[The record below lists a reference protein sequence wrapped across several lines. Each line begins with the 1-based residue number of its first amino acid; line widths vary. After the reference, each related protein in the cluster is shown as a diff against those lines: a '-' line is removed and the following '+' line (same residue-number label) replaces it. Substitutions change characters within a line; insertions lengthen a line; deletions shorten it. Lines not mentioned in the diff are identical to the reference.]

1 MFALVPLTV
10 WIVMS
15 LARSQR
21 LVYPTSVAA
30 QRAPADKEATRMKKG
45 LRGVQSLPER
55 KNKKAKV
62 LDIIEYPRAA
72 GADHDADDSDDYER
86 MTASVDDDDHHDD
99 DDDDDDNDHEFEPP
113 EVIEAGSSSGAIVA
127 PPVTLPASSSSEPI
141 APPETPAASSS
152 SAPVVALPPPPVH
165 PAQPLDRAKRKVGIL
180 LIC

>member
-62 LDIIEYPRAA
+62 FDIVEYPRAL
-72 GADHDADDSDDYER
+72 GADHDADDSDEHER
-86 MTASVDDDDHHDD
+86 MTASGDDDDHH
-99 DDDDDDNDHEFEPP
+99 DDDDDNDHEFEPP
-113 EVIEAGSSSGAIVA
+113 EVIEASSSSEAIVA
-127 PPVTLPASSSSEPI
+127 PPVALPASSSSEPI

-152 SAPVVALPPPPVH
+152 SEPVVALPPPPVH

>member
-1 MFALVPLTV
+1 
-10 WIVMS
+10 MS

-62 LDIIEYPRAA
+62 FDIVEYPRAL
-72 GADHDADDSDDYER
+72 GADHDADDSDEHER
-86 MTASVDDDDHHDD
+86 MTASGDDDDHH

-113 EVIEAGSSSGAIVA
+113 EVIEASSSSEAIVA

-152 SAPVVALPPPPVH
+152 SEPVVALPPPAVH

>member
-1 MFALVPLTV
+1 
-10 WIVMS
+10 MS

-62 LDIIEYPRAA
+62 FDIVEYPREP
-72 GADHDADDSDDYER
+72 GADHDADNSDEHER
-86 MTASVDDDDHHDD
+86 MTASNDDDHHDD
-99 DDDDDDNDHEFEPP
+99 DDDDDDDDNDHEIEPP

-152 SAPVVALPPPPVH
+152 SEPVVALPPPPVH